1 MSKLFKKTPLKI
13 LTTLTDKWITKRGF
27 FKELD
32 YYNQF
37 YRVKFLVEKGCI
49 EHDSNSIRLTEKGAR
64 LKYKMTE
71 IEEMLE

>member
-1 MSKLFKKTPLKI
+1 MSRIFKKTPLKI
-13 LTTLTDKWITKRGF
+13 LMNLTDKWITKRGF

-37 YRVKFLVEKGCI
+37 YRVSFLV
-49 EHDSNSIRLTEKGAR
+49 EKGAR